1 MLEKQNASKR
11 WLLRQQSCKIK
22 NKETESLKTN
32 RRNAEMKCNENG
44 ITDSDAVN
52 DRI

>member
-1 MLEKQNASKR
+1 MQANDGYLGSSHAK
-11 WLLRQQSCKIK
+11 LKIK
-22 NKETESLKTN
+22 KQSLKTN
-32 RRNAEMKCNENG
+32 KRNAEMKYNENG